1 MLDSTVFSKH
11 CAKCTKQN
19 LLRKGPVEKKHNC
32 VKNYEGTSK
41 SMEAA
46 GLVQLLKRAPEKNF
60 VSICGIIS
68 DDDSSGRAKAKHVS
82 YGGQLPN
89 EVEEPRFM
97 ANPSH
102 HKRVFARLIYNLAL
116 APVKVNKVNKGLAA
130 HLKYCYGVCVKR
142 ICQLTCCRAVK
153 ESL

>member
-1 MLDSTVFSKH
+1 VLDSTVFSKH

-46 GLVQLLKRAPEKNF
+46 GLVQLLKRAPEKNS

-82 YGGQLPN
+82 NGGQHPVEQYML
-89 EVEEPRFM
+89 EEPL
-97 ANPSH
+97 PLH
-102 HKRVFARLIYNLAL
+102 
-116 APVKVNKVNKGLAA
+116 
-130 HLKYCYGVCVKR
+130 R
-142 ICQLTCCRAVK
+142 IQASYDMGR
-153 ESL
+153 

>member
-1 MLDSTVFSKH
+1 M
-11 CAKCTKQN
+11 
-19 LLRKGPVEKKHNC
+19 
-32 VKNYEGTSK
+32 
-41 SMEAA
+41 
-46 GLVQLLKRAPEKNF
+46 QLLKRAPEKYS

-130 HLKYCYGVCVKR
+130 HLKYCYGACVKR
-142 ICQLTCCRAVK
+142 NCQLTCCRAVK